1 MSTTRDGRAAV
12 AMLDR
17 TAVAQALDE
26 ARRYTE
32 DLLDALDDG
41 VLVRQISPLQS
52 PLVWD
57 LAHIAYFEELWIARR
72 LGGAGPTESRFDD
85 VYDAFSH
92 PRAER
97 RDLELLDAPRAR
109 SYAARVR
116 ERTLAV
122 LEEVDLDADD
132 PLRADGFAFG
142 LVIQHEL
149 QHAETMLQ
157 TLQLSDVVLARG
169 PEASGT
175 AASGPREVRVAGGA
189 FELGAASSP
198 WAYDNELPAHEV
210 ELAPFAIDAWPV
222 TNAEFLA
229 FVEAGGY
236 RERRLW
242 SRAGLRWL
250 ADEGA
255 EHPLFW
261 SRDADGSWWRRRFGR
276 LEPLPPDEPVVHVSH
291 HEADAYAR
299 FAGKRLPTEAE
310 WERAAAAAAVAHANL
325 GRVRLAPAAAGT
337 FTGGGAGGVR
347 ALLGDV
353 WEWTASEFGGY
364 PGFAA
369 FPYREYSEVFFD
381 DGYRVLRGGSF
392 ATHPAIA
399 RPSFRNWDHPQR
411 RQIFAG
417 FRCARDV

>member
-1 MSTTRDGRAAV
+1 M
-12 AMLDR
+12 
-17 TAVAQALDE
+17 
-26 ARRYTE
+26 
-32 DLLDALDDG
+32 
-41 VLVRQISPLQS
+41 
-52 PLVWD
+52 
-57 LAHIAYFEELWIARR
+57 
-72 LGGAGPTESRFDD
+72 
-85 VYDAFSH
+85 
-92 PRAER
+92 
-97 RDLELLDAPRAR
+97 
-109 SYAARVR
+109 
-116 ERTLAV
+116 
-122 LEEVDLDADD
+122 
-132 PLRADGFAFG
+132 
-142 LVIQHEL
+142 
-149 QHAETMLQ
+149 
-157 TLQLSDVVLARG
+157 
-169 PEASGT
+169 
-175 AASGPREVRVAGGA
+175 RVAGGA
-189 FELGAASSP
+189 FALGAASAP

-310 WERAAAAAAVAHANL
+310 WERAAAAADVAQANL

-337 FTGGGAGGVR
+337 FAGGGAGGVR

-364 PGFAA
+364 PGFTA

>member
-1 MSTTRDGRAAV
+1 MTAV

-17 TAVAQALDE
+17 TAVAAALDE

-32 DLLDALDDG
+32 DLLDPLDDD

-57 LAHIAYFEELWIARR
+57 LAHVAYFEELWIARR
-72 LGGAGPTESRFDD
+72 LGGAGPTEGRFDD

-97 RDLELLDAPRAR
+97 RELDLLDAPRAR
-109 SYAARVR
+109 AYAARVR

-122 LEEVDLDADD
+122 LDEVDLVADD

-157 TLQLSDVVLARG
+157 TLQLSDVVLART
-169 PEASGT
+169 PEAPGL
-175 AASGPREVRVAGGA
+175 APPGPREVRVPGGA
-189 FELGAASSP
+189 FSLGASAAP

-210 ELAPFAIDAWPV
+210 ELQPFAIDAWPV

-229 FVEAGGY
+229 FVESGGY

-242 SRAGLRWL
+242 SRAGLGWL

-255 EHPLFW
+255 GHPLTW

-276 LEPLPPDEPVVHVSH
+276 LEPLPPDEPVVHVSC

-299 FAGKRLPTEAE
+299 FVGKRLPTEAE
-310 WERAAAAAAVAHANL
+310 WERAAAGAEPADANL
-325 GRVRLAPAAAGT
+325 GRVRLAPAPAATFAAG
-337 FTGGGAGGVR
+337 GSSCGAL

-353 WEWTASEFGGY
+353 WEWTASEFCGY

-392 ATHPAIA
+392 ATHPSIA
-399 RPSFRNWDHPQR
+399 RTSFRNWDHPQR